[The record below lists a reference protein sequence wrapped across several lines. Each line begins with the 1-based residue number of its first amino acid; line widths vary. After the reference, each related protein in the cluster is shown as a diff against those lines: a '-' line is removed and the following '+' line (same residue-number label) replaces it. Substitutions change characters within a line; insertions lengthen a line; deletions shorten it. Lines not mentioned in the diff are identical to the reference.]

1 MKQMVLKIYN
11 VVASLRLLR
20 LLPLLPLL
28 LFIPIVQGTEYI
40 RSEQPASPKV
50 HPVTGGLDHAFD
62 AAPERPASFLWPLDE
77 HLSANIR
84 SYDYR
89 QDKENNDENAA
100 SVIGGSV
107 SYHTGHWRDRLGFG
121 ATVYTS
127 QKIWGPDSKAGSGLL
142 KPTQESFTVLGEAYA
157 ELKFDSFEVIA
168 FRREM
173 DLPYINK
180 EDIRQVPITH
190 ESYVIGRRGTGRDF
204 VLGHVT
210 QIKKRDD
217 DSFISM
223 SEAAG
228 VADKDKG
235 VSVAGFQLQLPHE
248 LRFGAITQH
257 GWDTFNTTYT
267 DLMWDHQ
274 YTSGWSNHLGAQYT
288 DQRSVGDELLGNYD
302 AQAWGIRGGLGYDG
316 QSVKIAYTDY
326 SDSGSIARPYGG
338 TPNFNALMIEKGDKP
353 GEQAIGVHLGS
364 HFSRFGLPN
373 WSANVSVVSGWNIVD
388 ADTGESQ
395 ADEVEYDF
403 TLDFKPKQGL
413 FKGLWVRLRYVY
425 IDFDSGVGHRWNTRI
440 IINYKVQGLGGS

>member
-1 MKQMVLKIYN
+1 MAYKQNNIVRAL
-11 VVASLRLLR
+11 
-20 LLPLLPLL
+20 LLPLVWYWPAA
-28 LFIPIVQGTEYI
+28 QGAEYI
-40 RSEQPASPKV
+40 RAEQSAPVKV
-50 HPVTGGLDHAFD
+50 QPVKGGMDHAF
-62 AAPERPASFLWPLDE
+62 APAPKRPVGFLGPLHE

-89 QDKENNDENAA
+89 QDKENGDENAA
-100 SVIGGSV
+100 SVIGGSLR
-107 SYHTGHWRDRLGFG
+107 YHTGHWRDRLGFG

-157 ELKFDSFEVIA
+157 ELKFDSVEVLA

-190 ESYVIGRRGTGRDF
+190 ESYVLGRRGTGRDF
-204 VLGHVT
+204 VLGHVS

-228 VADKDKG
+228 VDDKNKG
-235 VSVAGFQLQLPHE
+235 VSVAGFQLQLPRQ
-248 LRFGAITQH
+248 LRFGAMTQQ

-267 DLMWDHQ
+267 DLMWDHKRA
-274 YTSGWSNHLGAQYT
+274 SGWSNHLGAQFT

-302 AQAWGIRGGLGYDG
+302 AQAWGVRGGLGYDG

-326 SDSGSIARPYGG
+326 SDGGTIARPYGG
-338 TPNFNALMIEKGDKP
+338 TPNFNALMIEKADKA
-353 GEQAIGVHLGS
+353 GEQAVGVHLGS
-364 HFSRFGLPN
+364 HFSKFGLPN
-373 WSANVSVVSGWNIVD
+373 WSANFSLVSGWNIVD
-388 ADTGESQ
+388 PGTGESQ
-395 ADEVEYDF
+395 ADETEYDF
-403 TLDFKPKQGL
+403 TLDYRPKQGV
-413 FKGLWVRLRYVY
+413 FKGLWLRMRYVY
-425 IDFDSGVGHRWNTRI
+425 IDFDSGVGHRWNTRV
-440 IINYKVQGLGGS
+440 IINYQIPGLAGS